1 MIDETEPIGQPG
13 AEVSQSELCQR
24 PAGKPDTG
32 LWGCLE
38 ELPNHNL
45 VFLLQ
50 GRAEKFGNINQVRL
64 GTLMKNN
71 QAGRMPIAVYGC
83 QNLGPGYRHDALVV
97 IVDCFIA
104 AHQFIVTDHAGNVF
118 HTLKSIAPTVDNI
131 ALGQVDLLVV
141 QFIPQDGLVF
151 LGEDLGDSE
160 DMFGIDAG
168 NYHRSVSAQKAGDRF
183 HLD

>member
-1 MIDETEPIGQPG
+1 
-13 AEVSQSELCQR
+13 
-24 PAGKPDTG
+24 
-32 LWGCLE
+32 
-38 ELPNHNL
+38 
-45 VFLLQ
+45 
-50 GRAEKFGNINQVRL
+50 
-64 GTLMKNN
+64 
-71 QAGRMPIAVYGC
+71 MPIAAYGC

-168 NYHRSVSAQKAGDRF
+168 NYHRSVSAQAARDRF
-183 HLD
+183 HLDRGGYFLFLHKPLVEPGIIAIRQAAQRDLQSVALGMRAAKFRQSKGQ